1 MLNVH
6 ISLGRTDILTTSS
19 DSFYEEGCLSWSDL
33 IFCLSGVIKF
43 PLMFPHVKK
52 IVSLFLFSC
61 YFFFITTL
69 VILWFSSFAELLHWL
84 LNVYMR
90 AIDFCSLY
98 PTLFNTLFLLASFL
112 ALLGILKYTI
122 LYKHVWL
129 YVLFT
134 YSVFGSSFWSLFIDC
149 TSSACLN
156 LVRSAQVECSLWCC
170 LNTVKMKMPLGF
182 LDDNIV
188 DSFFSIKNK
197 YLILS
202 KFLKSLSCD
211 FSPWIYWDVEVKY
224 NYLNFELS

>member
-1 MLNVH
+1 MYISVWGGLISWQRQVILFMRKGVFLGQVSFFVFQEWFSFLLRFH
-6 ISLGRTDILTTSS
+6 I
-19 DSFYEEGCLSWSDL
+19 F
-33 IFCLSGVIKF
+33 
-43 PLMFPHVKK
+43 KK

-69 VILWFSSFAELLHWL
+69 VILLFSSFAELLHWL

-98 PTLFNTLFLLASFL
+98 PNLFNILFLLASL
-112 ALLGILKYTI
+112 SVLLGILKYTL

-156 LVRSAQVECSLWCC
+156 LWGVPR
-170 LNTVKMKMPLGF
+170 
-182 LDDNIV
+182 
-188 DSFFSIKNK
+188 
-197 YLILS
+197 
-202 KFLKSLSCD
+202 
-211 FSPWIYWDVEVKY
+211 
-224 NYLNFELS
+224 